1 MSDGQSAIAARWR
14 NELGQASRVVAG
26 IRDSLDQ
33 LEVVSGALIGV
44 LSRGGCIFSCG
55 NGGSA
60 LAAQHFTAELVAH
73 FRRERPPVR
82 GVALTADAGLLT
94 AIANDHDFE
103 QIYSRQVR
111 GLVTADDALLV
122 FSTSGR
128 SANVVA
134 ALRAACDIGALT
146 VAFTGGDGGALAGI
160 ADHALVVREDETA
173 RIQEG
178 HLILIHLICEHIDLS
193 FSPDQ
198 DRQP

>member
-1 MSDGQSAIAARWR
+1 MPIASRWRDELDQAAR
-14 NELGQASRVVAG
+14 VVDG
-26 IRDSLDQ
+26 IRDSLDR
-33 LEVVSGALIGV
+33 LEVVSAALVEV
-44 LSRGGCIFSCG
+44 LSRGGCIYTCG

-103 QIYSRQVR
+103 QIFSRQVR
-111 GLVTADDALLV
+111 GLVTPRDAVLA

-134 ALRAACDIGALT
+134 AVQAACEIGALT
-146 VAFTGGDGGALAGI
+146 VAFTGGDGGALIGMV
-160 ADHALVVREDETA
+160 DHALVVGEDETA

-178 HLILIHLICEHIDLS
+178 HLILIHLICEHIDRA

-198 DRQP
+198 GQLER